1 MISFTEIKDERSLN
15 VILECFAGLDD
26 EQTEELAMMLE
37 SFLALAAEVDGV
49 GATESCGC
57 LLVRICD
64 GGEYMFPYPFAITR
78 AADERRALTEI
89 SRYARRELLPIRLT
103 DVPREGIELLCDIFP
118 HVDARVYED
127 DDDTFAAIVLNEL
140 DSADSLPRLTRDGLV
155 IEPLADTDAADY
167 ARLCSDRVLN
177 KFWGFDDLADNP
189 TADPEQFM
197 ITAERELRDG
207 VALSLAV
214 RREGKYLGE
223 AVIYD
228 FDYLGGAEIG
238 IRILSE
244 YHGERI
250 GSRVLEMLID
260 YCRAIRLSTLRARVM
275 AENIPA
281 IKMTARYM
289 KAAGE
294 LDGITHFTLAL

>member
-1 MISFTEIKDERSLN
+1 MISFTEIKDEESVDTVRKLFSS
-15 VILECFAGLDD
+15 LDD
-26 EQTEELAMMLE
+26 EGMDGLEMMLG
-37 SFLALAAEVDGV
+37 SFLALASEVDGV
-49 GATESCGC
+49 AATESNGC
-57 LLVRICD
+57 LLVRIFD
-64 GGEYMFPYPFAITR
+64 GGEYLFLYPFALDGDS
-78 AADERRALTEI
+78 DERGALLSI
-89 SRYARRELLPIRLT
+89 SEYTRRELLPIRLT

-140 DSADSLPRLTRDGLV
+140 DSADTLPRLTRDGLV

-189 TADPEQFM
+189 TADPEQF
-197 ITAERELRDG
+197 ILTAMRELNDG

-238 IRILSE
+238 IRILPE

-275 AENIPA
+275 TENTPA

-294 LDGITHFTLAL
+294 RDGITHFTLAL